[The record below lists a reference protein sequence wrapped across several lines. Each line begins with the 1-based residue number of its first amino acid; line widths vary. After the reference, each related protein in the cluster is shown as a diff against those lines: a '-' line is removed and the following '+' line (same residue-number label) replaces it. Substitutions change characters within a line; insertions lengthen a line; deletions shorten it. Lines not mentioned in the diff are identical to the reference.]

1 MSKFQVF
8 ATTRTGRKRIFTTF
22 PDFNLQISAK
32 HGSNDDIVG
41 EQKFRSIKLT
51 LTVYFDLSVNF
62 FLNWQN
68 FSRRVSEVHNVFCG
82 NKHSVTKMINLT
94 EMQVQINNSN
104 GSGDYTSFRLTES
117 WITELI
123 AFQIG
128 SM

>member
-1 MSKFQVF
+1 MDQMMTLLGTKIYIHFINFNSIFRLISEVF
-8 ATTRTGRKRIFTTF
+8 F
-22 PDFNLQISAK
+22 
-32 HGSNDDIVG
+32 
-41 EQKFRSIKLT
+41 
-51 LTVYFDLSVNF
+51 
-62 FLNWQN
+62 NWQN
-68 FSRRVSEVHNVFCG
+68 FSRRVSEVHNVLCG
-82 NKHSVTKMINLT
+82 NKHSVTKVINLT